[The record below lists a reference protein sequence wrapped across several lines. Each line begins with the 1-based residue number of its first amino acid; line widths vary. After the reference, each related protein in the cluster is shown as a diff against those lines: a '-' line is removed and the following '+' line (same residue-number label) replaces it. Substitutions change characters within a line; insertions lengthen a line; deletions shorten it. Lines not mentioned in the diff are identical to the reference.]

1 MLGGRHTET
10 ALGASFAAAGLR
22 NKHTRASESRRPP
35 RSMWR
40 PKGTCWLSSA
50 RAARLLGDGEGET
63 EVAPVACVRWH
74 RGSLLPS
81 VGAWKRPPHCSPA
94 SAAVGRPGI
103 WPPLSALPGDSG
115 LQNLQSSVG
124 LINTAPRAPLPS
136 AALSRI
142 AVYVWGL
149 EEFCFFLHV
158 VASPER

>member
-1 MLGGRHTET
+1 MREVTQVIAAAARGGLET
-10 ALGASFAAAGLR
+10 A
-22 NKHTRASESRRPP
+22 PP
-35 RSMWR
+35 
-40 PKGTCWLSSA
+40 
-50 RAARLLGDGEGET
+50 
-63 EVAPVACVRWH
+63 
-74 RGSLLPS
+74 LLP
-81 VGAWKRPPHCSPA
+81 GKRCRR
-94 SAAVGRPGI
+94 SAGI